1 MTSHLQILPRY
12 PRSLYLRWRVNML
25 LFLCQETPGMSYFVD
40 ITATHWLTY
49 GEKFPNYLG
58 AAAEAAAEALVEQ
71 PGLNVLDMHEWVKN
85 TKKGIQDG
93 TISNIYP
100 TPATNETFK
109 QIEGRNSITLL
120 DEKTQQIIAVKK
132 GSSLIIGVNENAY
145 SIVSDI
151 TAFTNKIKKAI
162 FLEDCEAAVINKDLV
177 IFDIN
182 TGIQKTKIPELLNL
196 NNNCAK
202 KNEYS
207 HFMLKEITEQKHT
220 ILQALNQSE
229 QKIKEIAN
237 DINNAFGTYIV
248 GCGTAGKVCLAST
261 YFFSTIAKKHI
272 NFAFGSEFPNYNQFL
287 KKTSLLLAVSQ
298 SGETADTIEA
308 IQTMKNCK
316 GKVISIVNALNS
328 TISRISDKTIPVN
341 CGPEIAVCSTKS
353 TTGQLAIMLLIAY
366 ACAGKYEEGQELLKK
381 TAGRIAEMMTAQFEN
396 NLKTLAK
403 QIKQWESIY
412 IIGRA
417 ANYPI
422 ALEAAIKI
430 QEVSYLHAE
439 GFAGGEL
446 KHGSIALISK
456 GTPCIV
462 LVANDEVKKQ
472 ILSNAMEVKTRGGY
486 IIGISPE
493 NNEIFDAHI
502 KVPDAGIA
510 SPIINIIPIQ
520 YLAYYLAIEKGYDPD
535 KPRNLAKSVTVK

>member
-1 MTSHLQILPRY
+1 M
-12 PRSLYLRWRVNML
+12 
-25 LFLCQETPGMSYFVD
+25 
-40 ITATHWLTY
+40 
-49 GEKFPNYLG
+49 
-58 AAAEAAAEALVEQ
+58 
-71 PGLNVLDMHEWVKN
+71 
-85 TKKGIQDG
+85 
-93 TISNIYP
+93 
-100 TPATNETFK
+100 
-109 QIEGRNSITLL
+109 L